1 MSTDGIKFTTSVD
14 IGLASAIG
22 TAINKEVFPLLN
34 QAVKAVAAQTAANWQ
49 TQVYKA
55 KLWSVEKD
63 KYAQSISWKMT
74 GDFSAVVQADYKWAQ
89 EIETGRP
96 QRDLKKMLNTSLKV
110 RRTTKGKRFLVI
122 PFRHNTPGHD
132 ALAQSMPPQVY
143 EMAKQLEASMVTGNR
158 DRRSGE
164 ITALRPGAGMS
175 PLGEKRQR
183 RSPFLSNPKTKG
195 AMTVSQNTYQWGDRL
210 SKAAMKAA
218 GVSQADR
225 KRYDGMVRFD
235 TSTPKAKSSAFLTF
249 RIMME
254 GSKGWV
260 VPAQPGQYLAKKV
273 VDEMRPKANAAFAE
287 AIKRTVTKK

>member
-1 MSTDGIKFTTSVD
+1 MSTDGIKFTASVD
-14 IGLASAIG
+14 TGLASAIG
-22 TAINKEVFPLLN
+22 TAINKEVFPLLH

-158 DRRSGE
+158 QRPSGE
-164 ITALRPGAGMS
+164 VTVLSPKSGMAPAG
-175 PLGEKRQR
+175 KQK
-183 RSPFLSNPKTKG
+183 PFLSNPKTKG

-225 KRYDGMVRFD
+225 KRYDGMVRFE
-235 TSTPKAKSSAFLTF
+235 TSTPKAKSSAYMTF

-254 GSKGWV
+254 GSKGWI
-260 VPAQPGQYLAKKV
+260 VPAQPGQFLAKKV